1 MTSPDFDSLLRTS
14 LGRPMTD
21 RQRSRLD
28 AALAA
33 RLTPGA
39 RRPRGRAVALLV
51 AAMLISAPIVLA
63 VSAAIRTTEAPNGL
77 ETAAAFQAELD
88 AAKAVVPVPA
98 GFAWPDSLKVPD
110 PDGLYSTGGGRSQV
124 EFVAV
129 CAWSTAWLAANSA
142 GSTAEAT
149 AAATVLAGV
158 PDWQVYMGE
167 FSSGTLR
174 DVLDSVVAG
183 VKGGDRKPV
192 AAFTAANCGG

>member
-1 MTSPDFDSLLRTS
+1 MTSPDLDSLLRAS

-28 AALAA
+28 ATLAA
-33 RLTPGA
+33 RVSPAA

-51 AAMLISAPIVLA
+51 AALLISAPIVVA
-63 VSAAIRTTEAPNGL
+63 VSAAMRTTESPNGL
-77 ETAAAFQAELD
+77 ETGAAFQAEID
-88 AAKAVVPVPA
+88 AAKAAVPIPA
-98 GFAWPDSLKVPD
+98 GYAWPDSLKASD
-110 PDGLYSTGGGRSQV
+110 PAGLYSTGGGRSQV

-129 CAWSTAWLAANSA
+129 CAWSTAWLAADSA
-142 GSTAEAT
+142 GSTADAS

-158 PDWQVYMGE
+158 PDWEVYKGE
-167 FSSGTLR
+167 FSSGSLR

-183 VKGGDRKPV
+183 VNGGDREPV